1 MRDGCSFLDPTASII
16 FAFQIPFLGM
26 SETDKKLDWILQRK
40 YLEMLH
46 NQVHPEEGPN
56 HMAAIPR
63 SIIHMGSCEAFA
75 NIFNKYPETPIL
87 IYLHAEWCGPCHTVG
102 PYWDRLGQKYA
113 GKVFFLDA
121 DIDQCK
127 DIMTRFK
134 VMGVPSFLVFHRWT
148 EKYRLTGA
156 QPFSSL
162 EGLVQRAL
170 SLIPNES

>member
-1 MRDGCSFLDPTASII
+1 MRDGCSYLDPIASNKCVVQIAFLD
-16 FAFQIPFLGM
+16 M
-26 SETDKKLDWILQRK
+26 SETDEKLDWIMQRK

-46 NQVHPEEGPN
+46 KQVHPEEGPN
-56 HMAAIPR
+56 HMAIPR
-63 SIIHMGSCEAFA
+63 SIIHMGSCEAFS

-87 IYLHAEWCGPCHTVG
+87 IYLHAEWCAPCKTMG
-102 PYWDRLGQKYA
+102 PYWERLGQKYA

-134 VMGVPSFLVFHRWT
+134 TMGVPSFLVFHRWT
-148 EKYRLTGA
+148 EQFRLTGA
-156 QPFSSL
+156 QPFSAL

-170 SLIPNES
+170 TLLPLEE